1 MSRQIVVLISLV
13 LPLVSVRLS
22 LADEAIGVFEQSN
35 DVGQV
40 GHPGAASYDAS
51 QATYTVSGSGA
62 NMWFAEDGL
71 HYVWKKM
78 SGDVSLAADV
88 ELLGEG
94 GDPHRKAC
102 LLIRQSLDHDS
113 AYADAALHG
122 DGLTS
127 LQYREAQGEPTR
139 EIQANAS
146 KPRRLRIEKIG
157 AYVSMSIAA
166 EGESLKPAGGTFRL
180 KLKDP
185 FYVGLA
191 VCAHNNARL
200 EKAAFSNVEIV
211 AETAGDGEP
220 VLESTLETVAISS
233 GDRRVVYHTRDHI
246 EAPNWSRDGESLLF
260 NQGGGIY
267 RLPVAGGTPTQ
278 VNTGRA
284 VRNNN
289 DHGLAPDGNLLAISD
304 QTDGPSRI
312 FVVDAQGG
320 EPRRVTPLAPSYWHS
335 WSPDGKTLAYCAERD
350 GNFDVYTIPVDG
362 GEERRLT
369 TAEGLDD
376 GPDYAPDGTIYFN
389 SVRSGQMRIWKMN
402 ADGGEQ
408 RQVTSDEYN
417 DWFPHP
423 SPDGKWLVFLSYE
436 QDVTGHPENK
446 DVMLRLMPLAGGE
459 VRVLAK
465 LFGGQGTINVPSWS
479 PDSRSVAFVSYRL
492 VRPRE

>member
-1 MSRQIVVLISLV
+1 MSGRMMVLFALV
-13 LPLVSVRLS
+13 LPLNAVSS
-22 LADEAIGVFEQSN
+22 SSADDDIGVFEQSN
-35 DVGQV
+35 DIGQV
-40 GHPGAASYDAS
+40 GHSGEALYDA
-51 QATYTVSGSGA
+51 ALGTYAVSGSGA

-88 ELLGEG
+88 ELIGEG

-127 LQYREAQGEPTR
+127 LQYREAQGAPTR
-139 EIQANAS
+139 EIQANS
-146 KPRRLRIEKIG
+146 TSPRRLRIEKIG
-157 AYVSMSIAA
+157 EYVSMSIAA
-166 EGESLKPAGGTFRL
+166 DGEPLKPAGGTFRL
-180 KLKDP
+180 KLTDP

-191 VCAHNNARL
+191 VCAHDNTRL
-200 EKAAFSNVEIV
+200 EKAVFTNVEIV
-211 AETAGDGEP
+211 AEAAGDGEP

-233 GDRRVVYHTRDHI
+233 GDRRVAYHTRDHI

-267 RLPVAGGTPTQ
+267 RIPVAGGTPTQ
-278 VNTGRA
+278 LNTGRA

-289 DHGLAPDGNLLAISD
+289 DHGLSPDGNLLAISD

-312 FVVDAQGG
+312 FVVATEGG
-320 EPRRVTPLAPSYWHS
+320 EPRRVTPLAPSYWHG

-350 GNFDVYTIPVDG
+350 GNYDIYAIPVDG

-389 SVRSGQMRIWKMN
+389 SVRSGRMQIWKMN
-402 ADGGEQ
+402 ADGSEQ
-408 RQVTSDEYN
+408 SQVTKDEYN

-423 SPDGKWLVFLSYE
+423 SPDGNWLVFLSYE
-436 QDVTGHPENK
+436 KDVTGHPENK

-479 PDSRSVAFVSYRL
+479 PDSKSVAFVSYRL